1 MPLATASSEQKE
13 RHTAMSN
20 PMYIVCVSG
29 THEKLQMAGMFA
41 SVAVACDIPVT
52 VFFSMNALLPFVKGR
67 RDEAPA
73 EGEFATFLKQKG
85 VPPFKTL
92 FEQASELGDAKLLPC
107 SMAVD
112 LLRIEESDLDPAFG
126 PPTGLAHFL
135 TMAEGGQL
143 LSF

>member
-1 MPLATASSEQKE
+1 
-13 RHTAMSN
+13 MSR

-52 VFFSMNALLPFVKGR
+52 VFFSMNALLPFVKGHSA
-67 RDEAPA
+67 DVPA
-73 EGEFATFLKQKG
+73 EGEFSTLLKTKG

-92 FEQASELGDAKLLPC
+92 FEQATELGDAKLLPC

-112 LLRIEESDLDPAFG
+112 LLKIEESDLDPNFG
-126 PPTGLAHFL
+126 PPTGLTHFL
-135 TMAEGGQL
+135 TMAEDGQL
-143 LSF
+143 LTF

>member
-1 MPLATASSEQKE
+1 
-13 RHTAMSN
+13 MSK

-67 RDEAPA
+67 SQEVAA
-73 EGEFATFLKQKG
+73 EGEFAALLKTKG

-92 FEQASELGDAKLLPC
+92 FEQATELGDAKLLPC

-112 LLRIEESDLDPAFG
+112 LLRIEEADLDPGFG

-135 TMAEGGQL
+135 TMAEDGRL
-143 LSF
+143 LTF